1 MQEARFKGMS
11 DTILGR
17 IDEMGKRV
25 EELERSITE
34 LMDTTGG
41 GGAAAAG
48 GSSAEG
54 ATATAAPR
62 R

>member
-1 MQEARFKGMS
+1 MS

-41 GGAAAAG
+41 SGGGGAAAAAAG
-48 GSSAEG
+48 SAEG
-54 ATATAAPR
+54 ATATAAQR